1 MNGPGMVAAQVSF
14 LLKQA
19 DMLAG
24 SRCTND
30 ELEMITRM
38 AVQNFRHRS
47 MESLVLAI
55 RNGIERTDERGK
67 IYGKLTWSTVKVWLD
82 DHEQAIMGMVED
94 EHAQRVVKNDNLG
107 ADWMNRQE
115 HDAGMKD
122 RMIDRLRR
130 QLEIVKKQ
138 AER

>member
-1 MNGPGMVAAQVSF
+1 MHGPGLVGAQVSF

-24 SRCTND
+24 GRCTND
-30 ELEMITRM
+30 ELELMTRM

-55 RNGIERTDERGK
+55 RDGIERTDERGK

-94 EHAQRVVKNDNLG
+94 EHAQMVVKNDNLG

>member
-1 MNGPGMVAAQVSF
+1 MHGPGLVGAQVSF

-24 SRCTND
+24 GRCTND
-30 ELEMITRM
+30 ELELMTRM

-55 RNGIERTDERGK
+55 RDGIERTDERGK

-94 EHAQRVVKNDNLG
+94 EHAQMVVKNDNLG

-122 RMIDRLRR
+122 RMIYRLRR